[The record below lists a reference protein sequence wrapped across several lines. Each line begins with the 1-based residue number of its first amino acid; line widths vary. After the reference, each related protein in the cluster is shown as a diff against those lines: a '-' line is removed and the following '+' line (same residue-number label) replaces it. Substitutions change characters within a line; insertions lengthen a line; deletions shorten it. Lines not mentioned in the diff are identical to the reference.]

1 GFPVALGLLGLG
13 WSAGVIGGSTLLTR
27 AVAPDVRVPLQ
38 GATDAAMNLGA
49 AASAAL
55 SGLVLAGGGYPAVNA
70 LAALVLVP
78 ILLAALRARRFSRG
92 EARSR

>member
-1 GFPVALGLLGLG
+1 
-13 WSAGVIGGSTLLTR
+13 
-27 AVAPDVRVPLQ
+27 
-38 GATDAAMNLGA
+38 MNLGA

-55 SGLVLAGGGYPAVNA
+55 SGLVLSVGGYPAVNA

-92 EARSR
+92 DGPTG